1 MLRFKSEEGGQ
12 QGDPAFP
19 LCYAAATHAAAVEID
34 EDLKPHGGG
43 ARFFF
48 DDGYIYGPKAAVFAA
63 LEKYEVRSAEDGEK
77 PQRKKEEAWCPELGG
92 RLAEAPELLHLKS
105 PATDDEDDRVPRIA
119 GVRVVDEGG
128 VTALGVPIGSD
139 AFVREAMQQKSQG
152 AQDIV
157 RRRRRSRLAKEIV
170 LTKTKV
176 DAYYS
181 DRVL

>member
-1 MLRFKSEEGGQ
+1 MTE
-12 QGDPAFP
+12 
-19 LCYAAATHAAAVEID
+19 
-34 EDLKPHGGG
+34 
-43 ARFFF
+43 
-48 DDGYIYGPKAAVFAA
+48 
-63 LEKYEVRSAEDGEK
+63 
-77 PQRKKEEAWCPELGG
+77 
-92 RLAEAPELLHLKS
+92 HL
-105 PATDDEDDRVPRIA
+105 PRIA